1 MQSAEKDAPMI
12 STSARLL
19 CLLSFG
25 LAGSAFAQS
34 PSNPPPP
41 TPASTGAAMPY
52 LQIAGESDVYEVT
65 SSQIAVQRSQNPRVR
80 AFASMLIDHHTKTT
94 NVTLTQAKAAG
105 LVPPPAVLGQGTRA
119 QIDQLYAASP
129 ADFDRIYIAQQI
141 PAHEQALAVQT
152 AYAQTGDKAPLRS
165 AAGGAIPIIKQHLE
179 HARSLQSGL

>member
-1 MQSAEKDAPMI
+1 MS
-12 STSARLL
+12 STCLRLL
-19 CLLSFG
+19 CLIPIG
-25 LAGSAFAQS
+25 LAGAAAAQS

-52 LQIAGESDVYEVT
+52 LQIAGESDVYEAT
-65 SSQIAVQRSQNPRVR
+65 SSQVAVQRSQNPRVR

-94 NVTLTQAKAAG
+94 NITLTQAKAAG
-105 LVPPPAVLGQGTRA
+105 LAPPPAVLGQGTRA
-119 QIDQLYAASP
+119 QIDQLYAATP
-129 ADFDRIYIAQQI
+129 ADFDRVYVGQQI